1 MDARG
6 WRLRTTWLCRRAD
19 PPPRSYNTNS
29 MIEQVA
35 PAQSVHGVVTVP
47 GDKSISHRYAML
59 ASIAQGESQIYNYS
73 TGADCQ
79 STLTCME
86 ELGIRYAFTEED
98 DRRIL
103 TVQGKGTRGL
113 QPPVHFLDAGNS
125 GSTIRM
131 LSGIL
136 AAQPFTTEISGD
148 SSLVKRPM
156 RRIIAPLSDM
166 GARIDAMNDQF
177 PPLTIHGSPLRA
189 IDYQLPVPSAQVK
202 SCVLLAGLYAEGE
215 TIVRETTATRDHT
228 EIALAELGADISVGP
243 RAVRVTGGSELTG
256 KRLVVPGDISSAAF
270 FIVAALILREA
281 DLIITNV
288 GLNPTRTALL
298 DFLGSMGASIKILHI
313 EQINGELIGNLQIKS
328 SRIRGGITEG
338 ATTAALIDEIPILSI
353 LGALS
358 EEGLMVRDA
367 GELRVKETD
376 RLETIAGNLRAMGVE
391 VSTTPDSIGIP
402 GRQKLRSAEIFSG
415 GDHRIAMAFSVAAL
429 TTGDGCMIHDAEAAS
444 VSFPEFFETLRRSTQ

>member
-1 MDARG
+1 
-6 WRLRTTWLCRRAD
+6 
-19 PPPRSYNTNS
+19 
-29 MIEQVA
+29 MIERVS
-35 PAQSVHGVVTVP
+35 PAQSVHGVVNVP

-59 ASIAQGESQIYNYS
+59 TSIAQGDSQIYNYS
-73 TGADCQ
+73 SGADCQ
-79 STLTCME
+79 STLVCME
-86 ELGIRYAFTEED
+86 ELGIRYAFTEEE
-98 DRRIL
+98 DRRVL
-103 TVQGKGTRGL
+103 TVHGKGTRGL
-113 QPPVHFLDAGNS
+113 QPPIRFLDAGNS

-156 RRIIAPLSDM
+156 RRIMAPLSEM

-177 PPLTIHGSPLRA
+177 APLTIHGSPLHA
-189 IDYQLPVPSAQVK
+189 IDYQPPVASAQVK

-215 TIVRETTATRDHT
+215 TVVRESTATRDHT
-228 EIALAELGADISVGP
+228 EIALAELGAEIIVAP
-243 RAVRVTGGSELTG
+243 RVARIKGGSELTG

-270 FIVAALILREA
+270 FIVAALILPDA
-281 DLIITNV
+281 DLIVTNV

-313 EQINGELIGNLQIKS
+313 EQINGELIGNLQIKT
-328 SRIRGGITEG
+328 SRIRGGVAEG
-338 ATTAALIDEIPILSI
+338 ATTAALIDEIPVLSI

-358 EEGLMVRDA
+358 EDGLIVRDA

-376 RLETIAGNLRAMGVE
+376 RIETIAENLRGMGVE
-391 VSTTPDSIGIP
+391 VSTTGDSIEIP
-402 GRQKLRSAEIFSG
+402 GRQRFHSAEIHSH

-429 TTGDGCMIHDAEAAS
+429 ATGDGCMIHDAEAAS
-444 VSFPEFFETLRRSTQ
+444 VSFPEFFETLRGIAQ